1 MDETPNGPNTTKGG
15 AVLKLNF
22 RIGTKLGITAGLG
35 VLLVGGMLANE
46 MVGNASIA
54 TASRL
59 LNINYANKGNA
70 QSADTAM
77 AQAYLAVRDIEAADT
92 GEQLDKSAKAFQAA
106 IAAAAGQIDAAT
118 QRATRDQVRAH
129 YRETRGFIDTYTAAT
144 AGLSASQKSEIEAL
158 GKRNGTI
165 AAWTKSLDGVLTAPA
180 FTGLANRRD
189 VETILRDASASFNAA
204 RAAAWHFTATSE
216 PEQKEQVARNATNTL
231 ETLKRARALTG
242 DKDVV
247 AGIDAL
253 TMAATGFK
261 TVAEDVIKAEDQKI
275 RIRKDRLTPTAA
287 EIGKRIDKAL
297 QIATDGAQNRQ
308 GQMNDE
314 MTRVGWVGLVV
325 GLLVVAILIGAAV
338 FSMFNVARPIRRI
351 GDVLLELAKGNKDTR
366 VPYADRFDEIGDA
379 ARAARTFRDNV
390 VEQQR
395 LSDAVLQ
402 AAKERDEQSRN
413 MEAAVESFRATS
425 DQLLASVGD
434 NASIMHDTA
443 ETLTGVAGNAT
454 TQAVSAAAASEETA
468 TNVQTVAAATEELAI
483 SIQEIGRRVE
493 QATTV
498 VRQTSATTE
507 RSAQEIEGLA
517 AAGQRIGDVV
527 GLIQAIAAQTNLLA
541 LNATIEAARAGEAG
555 RGFAVV
561 ASEVKNLAA
570 QTAKATEEIAHQ
582 VAGIQDSTK
591 SAVDAVREVAIAMRQ
606 IDEVTTAIAGAVE
619 EQGAATREIS
629 QNVQMA
635 AAGTQTLSANISSVN
650 GAIGETN
657 RSAEAVRTASDNV
670 STQTT
675 RISEEV
681 RKFFIALRAGTVD
694 RQDDRAA

>member
-1 MDETPNGPNTTKGG
+1 
-15 AVLKLNF
+15 VLKLNF

-46 MVGNASIA
+46 QVGNASIA

-59 LNINYANKGNA
+59 LNINYANKANA
-70 QSADTAM
+70 QGADTAM
-77 AQAYLAVRDIEAADT
+77 ARAYLAVRDIETSDT
-92 GEQLDKSAKAFQAA
+92 SEQLDKSVKAFQAA
-106 IAAAAGQIDAAT
+106 IAGAAGQIDAAT

-129 YRETRGFIDTYTAAT
+129 YRETRGFIDTYLAAAT
-144 AGLSASQKSEIEAL
+144 ELSASQKSAIEAL
-158 GKRNGTI
+158 SKRSGAT
-165 AAWTKSLDGVLTAPA
+165 ATWTKTLDGVLALPA
-180 FTGLANRRD
+180 FTNLSNRRD
-189 VETILRDASASFNAA
+189 VEAVLRDASASFHAA
-204 RAAAWHFTATSE
+204 RAAGWRFAATAE
-216 PEQKEQVARNATNTL
+216 PGQKELVTRNATGAI
-231 ETLKRARALTG
+231 ETLKRARALVG
-242 DKDVV
+242 DQNVV
-247 AGIDAL
+247 TGIDAL
-253 TMAATGFK
+253 TAAATGFK
-261 TVAEDVIKAEDQKI
+261 TITEDVIKAEDQKV
-275 RIRKDRLTPTAA
+275 RIRKDRLTPAST

-297 QIATDGAQNRQ
+297 EIATDGAQNRQ

-314 MTRVGWVGLVV
+314 LARVGWVGLLV

-351 GDVLLELAKGNKDTR
+351 GDVLLELAKGNKNTR

-402 AAKERDEQSRN
+402 AAREREEQARN
-413 MEAAVESFRATS
+413 MEAAVENFRTTS

-468 TNVQTVAAATEELAI
+468 TNVNTVAAATEELSI

-493 QATTV
+493 QATQV

-507 RSAQEIEGLA
+507 RSTVEIEALA

-541 LNATIEAARAGEAG
+541 LNATIEAARAGDAG

-582 VAGIQDSTK
+582 VAGIQASTK
-591 SAVDAVREVAIAMRQ
+591 GAVDAVREVAVAMRQ

-635 AAGTQTLSANISSVN
+635 ANGTQTLSANISSVN

-670 STQTT
+670 SMQTT

-694 RQDDRAA
+694 RKDDRAA